1 MPRVVPFNRPQQQ
14 GENHGFENRRD
25 RRRLWAASLGVA
37 LADRVA
43 QRARSAPPSKPPC
56 SGDGF
61 TEWKEVELDDGTWEV
76 DDALNTD
83 GHKYD
88 VEIDPKSYVIV
99 RKDRDD

>member
-1 MPRVVPFNRPQQQ
+1 MFLKSAAIAALV
-14 GENHGFENRRD
+14 
-25 RRRLWAASLGVA
+25 LAASFGAA
-37 LADRVA
+37 LADRAPNA
-43 QRARSAPPSKPPC
+43 QERAAIEATMR
-56 SGDGF
+56 GDGF
-61 TEWKEVELDDGTWEV
+61 TEWKEVELDEDTWDV